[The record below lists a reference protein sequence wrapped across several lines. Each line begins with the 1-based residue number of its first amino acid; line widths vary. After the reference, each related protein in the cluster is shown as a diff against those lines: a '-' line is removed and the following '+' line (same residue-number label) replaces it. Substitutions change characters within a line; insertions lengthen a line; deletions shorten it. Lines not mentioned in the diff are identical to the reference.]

1 MNMKENAAHVLDL
14 FEAEQQ
20 SVLALDPRERGMQ
33 HHYSQTMS
41 TCHELRQFIAK
52 LSDTRANTPDSAAQG
67 AMGDESAC
75 NRYKDS
81 ERAACVEAI
90 RFTRQDVK
98 YIWAAFIKYADCV
111 DDPRKVIHDKA
122 KALILCSSTEA
133 SDAGRQG

>member
-67 AMGDESAC
+67 AMKMLAHELDG
-75 NRYKDS
+75 
-81 ERAACVEAI
+81 AI
-90 RFTRQDVK
+90 IDAWDDGSHCDRVCIDTIKRVRDALRQ
-98 YIWAAFIKYADCV
+98 
-111 DDPRKVIHDKA
+111 P
-122 KALILCSSTEA
+122 
-133 SDAGRQG
+133 SDATAQPITD